1 MQAHFTQK
9 QEADIYGLLKNA
21 IYSRNDICNATM
33 PASTNLFLKAG
44 RPFIHYR
51 KRPTEKKI
59 PDFFSYS
66 FPLLCL
72 IRILLQ
78 LQSSHK
84 MQCIKEKMFSAY
96 FSTLLPST
104 AFAFSSSSYIF
115 CNQSKV
121 GEAFL
126 QKEVAGNEFKMLMPP
141 FLHFFSPASN
151 PIEHQEEADHVVVTS
166 KWHLAQKCIYPNIKV
181 LPASKGFTATGHH
194 QQCLLLQLNCAPGW
208 CDV

>member
-9 QEADIYGLLKNA
+9 QEADIYGFLKNA
-21 IYSRNDICNATM
+21 IYSRNDICNAM
-33 PASTNLFLKAG
+33 MLASTNLFLKAG

-59 PDFFSYS
+59 LRFFSLS

-104 AFAFSSSSYIF
+104 PTTYS
-115 CNQSKV
+115 CC
-121 GEAFL
+121 L
-126 QKEVAGNEFKMLMPP
+126 
-141 FLHFFSPASN
+141 
-151 PIEHQEEADHVVVTS
+151 
-166 KWHLAQKCIYPNIKV
+166 
-181 LPASKGFTATGHH
+181 
-194 QQCLLLQLNCAPGW
+194 CLLFFLYFFVIKAKLEKHFCKKKW
-208 CDV
+208 LEMSLKC